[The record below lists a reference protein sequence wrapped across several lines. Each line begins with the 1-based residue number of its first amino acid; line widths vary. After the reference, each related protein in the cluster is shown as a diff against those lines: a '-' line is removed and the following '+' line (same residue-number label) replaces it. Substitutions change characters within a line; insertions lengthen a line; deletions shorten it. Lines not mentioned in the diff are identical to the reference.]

1 MSKSLQNATTKL
13 PLERLAQLDR
23 LAARRNS
30 TRSRLLREAIEMML
44 DSSEE
49 PLSSEDRAAIESRR
63 ASQTDVPSLK
73 EIRDRRAR
81 RRLLVS

>member
-30 TRSRLLREAIEMML
+30 TRSRLVREAIEMML

-63 ASQTDVPSLK
+63 ASRTDVLSLK

-81 RRLLVS
+81 RRRGEM